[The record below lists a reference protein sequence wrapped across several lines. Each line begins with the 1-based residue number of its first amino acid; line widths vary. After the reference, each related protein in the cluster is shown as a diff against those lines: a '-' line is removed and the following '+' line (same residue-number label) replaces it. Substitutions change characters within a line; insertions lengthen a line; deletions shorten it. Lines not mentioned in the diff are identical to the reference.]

1 MILIVG
7 AGVTGLSAAN
17 FLTHDDYLI
26 LDKEPE
32 VGGYCR
38 TIKQD
43 GFVWDYSGHF
53 FHFRDDK
60 IKEYLLSRMDRTEIV
75 EVAKSSKIYY
85 KGTLVDF
92 PFQKNIHQ
100 LPKEEFI
107 ECLYDLYFREK
118 NDSPNFRDMLISRFG
133 KAICEKFLIPYN
145 EKVYACDLA
154 LLDKDAMGRFFPHA
168 DVGQIIRNF
177 RYKDNASYN
186 STFTYARGGAFEY
199 IKPLLQQLDPAKIA
213 LREELVEVD
222 VGKKLAV
229 TSRRT
234 IRFDALVT
242 TIPLP
247 RFLKLA
253 RLEHDPSIYSYSKVA
268 VFNLGFDKKGDT
280 KNHWIYYP
288 QKDISF
294 YRIGYY
300 DNIFGDARMS
310 LYVEIGL
317 KANAHVTRDL
327 LLRVVL
333 DDLRKVGVIS
343 DQELVSDSFVELDPA
358 YVHINTACENDR
370 KRQLQLL
377 KTHDIYSIG
386 RYGGWRY
393 CSIEDNIIEAQQ
405 VAREL

>member
-7 AGVTGLSAAN
+7 AGVTGLSVAN
-17 FLTHDDYLI
+17 FLTRDDYLI
-26 LDKEPE
+26 LDKEQE

-60 IKEYLLSRMDRTEIV
+60 IKEYLLSRMDRTRII

-85 KGTLVDF
+85 KGTLIDF

-107 ECLYDLYFREK
+107 ECLYDLYFREE
-118 NDSPNFRDMLISRFG
+118 NDCSDFRHMLISRFG
-133 KAICEKFLIPYN
+133 KAISEKFLIPYN
-145 EKVYACDLA
+145 EKVYACDLRF
-154 LLDKDAMGRFFPHA
+154 LDKDAMGRFFPHA

-177 RYKDNASYN
+177 RYRDNASYN

-199 IKPLLQQLDPAKIA
+199 IKSLLQRLDPAKIA
-213 LREELVEVD
+213 LREELLEVD

-229 TSRRT
+229 TSNRT
-234 IRFDALVT
+234 IHFDALVT

-247 RFLKLA
+247 RFMKLA
-253 RLEHDPSIYSYSKVA
+253 RLDYDPSIYSYSKVA
-268 VFNLGFDKKGDT
+268 VFNLGFDKKGDS

-317 KANAHVTRDL
+317 KANARVTRERL
-327 LLRVVL
+327 LPVVL

-343 DQELVSDSFVELDPA
+343 NHVLVSDSFVELDPA
-358 YVHINTACENDR
+358 YVHINKVCENDR
-370 KRQLQLL
+370 KLKFQLL

-405 VAREL
+405 IAREL